1 MMVRTRP
8 EQANYSIVLVNY
20 KTHDLTR
27 TCLELLKAA
36 LHETDVP
43 VFVVDNDSNDAS
55 IDYLRSLDWINLIE
69 RKSGAPEFGSAAHGR
84 ALDLALAEVETE
96 YLFLLHTDTFIHDP
110 DVFSLMLRQCSAPQD
125 VVAVGCLEQL
135 DRGVVRSVWRLT
147 SRFAK
152 HYTRRSLRALGLNAR
167 APSPYREIHLKSFC
181 TLWNAR
187 LIKQHGLH
195 FHMNGGNPGYEL
207 QDRMTELG
215 YRVECIAPRQMF
227 RYLDHIQSGTVAAMG
242 GFGKNHR
249 RVKMYK
255 ELSRAPVTA
264 LPGSPYIQ
272 SGV

>member
-8 EQANYSIVLVNY
+8 LQANYSIVLVNY

-27 TCLELLKAA
+27 TCLELLKTA
-36 LHETDVP
+36 LHGTDVP
-43 VFVVDNDSNDAS
+43 VFVVDNDSKDAS
-55 IDYLRSLDWINLIE
+55 ADYLRSLDWINLIE
-69 RKSGAPEFGSAAHGR
+69 RKSNAPEPGSAAHGR

-110 DVFSLMLRQCSAPQD
+110 DVFSLMIRQCSAPED

-135 DRGVVRSVWRLT
+135 DRGVVRSAWRLT

-152 HYTRRSLRALGLNAR
+152 HYTRRGLRALGLNAR
-167 APSPYREIHLKSFC
+167 APRPFREVHLKSFC
-181 TLWNAR
+181 ALWNAR

-195 FHMNGGNPGYEL
+195 FHMSAGNPGYEL
-207 QDRMTELG
+207 QDRMSELG
-215 YRVECIAPRQMF
+215 YRVQCIAPRQMF

-249 RVKMYK
+249 RVKMYQQ
-255 ELSRAPVTA
+255 LSQAPVAA
-264 LPGSPYIQ
+264 LSGSPYIQ
-272 SGV
+272 SGA